1 MHIVD
6 IKLNKQI
13 ERWTNEQLD
22 TCIDNNR
29 YRIKILV
36 KTDRYIYIIQV
47 CRQKETDLYF
57 KTNRYF
63 DRQIFRGIDSLMDRY
78 QDRYIF

>member
-29 YRIKILV
+29 YRIKCTCKDGQIYLYYIGMQIERDGFIL
-36 KTDRYIYIIQV
+36 
-47 CRQKETDLYF
+47 
-57 KTNRYF
+57 
-63 DRQIFRGIDSLMDRY
+63 
-78 QDRYIF
+78 